1 MTDSYSISQFVSV
14 EKLYLLL
21 IITVA
26 SKKIQFISFSVK
38 LAVPFAARG
47 VFGNQGQMCFAAS
60 RLYVQSG
67 IYEQFVQKAVEFA
80 KNIKVGNPADPGV
93 EHGPQVKNN

>member
-1 MTDSYSISQFVSV
+1 M
-14 EKLYLLL
+14 
-21 IITVA
+21 A